1 LSPSCLE
8 TISRHVSIRKFRDE
22 PVPRE
27 DLERILEAARRAPS
41 SWNLQPVTVIAVTDK
56 GLRRS
61 LAEITGGQEHV
72 AEAPVF
78 LVFSADYHKLLEASR
93 RAGVSVAQPGLGHF
107 VVAAI
112 DVGIASG
119 WAALAAEE
127 LGYGIVF
134 VALYAD
140 PCRVADLLGLPLHV
154 VPLVG
159 LAVGRPA
166 ESPEPRPRQPSEV
179 FAAENQYPSPIDL
192 GDKVRSIYRGGG
204 ARLFRYVLGP
214 NGYYDHVAKAL
225 IECLE
230 KRGFRATAP

>member
-1 LSPSCLE
+1 MSPSCLE
-8 TISRHVSIRKFRDE
+8 TISRHVSIRRFGDE
-22 PVPRE
+22 PVPQE

-41 SWNLQPVTVIAVTDK
+41 SWNLQPVTVIAVTDER
-56 GLRRS
+56 LRRS
-61 LAEITGGQEHV
+61 VAEITGGQEHV

-78 LVFSADYHKLLEASR
+78 LVFSVDYHKLLEASR
-93 RAGVSVAQPGLGHF
+93 RAGVDAAQPGLGHF

-140 PCRVADLLGLPLHV
+140 PCRVADLLGLPRYV

-166 ESPEPRPRQPSEV
+166 ESPEPRPRQPLEA
-179 FAAENQYPSPIDL
+179 FAAENQYPSLINL
-192 GDKVRSIYRGGG
+192 GDRVRGVYRGGG
-204 ARLFRYVLGP
+204 AKLFRYVLGP
-214 NGYYDHVAKAL
+214 NGYYENVTKAL
-225 IECLE
+225 VECLE
-230 KRGFRATAP
+230 KQGFRATAP